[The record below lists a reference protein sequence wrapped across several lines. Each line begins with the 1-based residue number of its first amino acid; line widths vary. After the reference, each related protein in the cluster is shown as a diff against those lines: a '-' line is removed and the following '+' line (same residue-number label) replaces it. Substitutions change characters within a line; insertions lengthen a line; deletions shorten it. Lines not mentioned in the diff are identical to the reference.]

1 MGEVFS
7 LFGAIEWSLIG
18 LFGLA
23 SALVGWAFKSMTG
36 AGRKQSRRTA
46 QAIDRAV
53 EDANHLRRS
62 VDKKDAELR
71 ELRVETL
78 RLKRHDSGNESSTR
92 EQVVEINKLKSEL
105 GASNKALRDNQAEF
119 NDFRTDK
126 KVELSGLRKELA
138 KYEAGGTSNSE
149 RLADAN
155 DTVSAL
161 RSAVRENDTVIDSLR
176 ARIKESDSTV
186 ENLRNQ
192 LKNAQSSTATVE
204 SVRNEF
210 ADKVERLT
218 KERDENQITVDK
230 QKREYDHML
239 ATKNHDVKNL
249 QRKLD
254 DLSGE
259 SSNLKK
265 REVEHKNSEGK
276 IKSEITELKRVIS
289 DRDTAL
295 SNAKRQITE
304 LDSKLAASQNLI
316 DENINSQTTSKLK
329 TKAAEIAALNDMLK
343 DSSKKRDE
351 LQGNFDKIKA
361 EVKEKDTR
369 IESLR
374 SELDQVVEN
383 RNSVSSQL
391 GELQT
396 QGNFAL
402 EKLQEDLNNL
412 ANTRDEYKGRI
423 DQLHGQVADLKREK
437 DDLRTSLTKEFQNTG
452 DALKKDKVGLENDKL
467 KLQQET
473 QRLKQQSDSKYTEL
487 QQERAKLIDR
497 ANAKEV
503 ELNKK
508 NVELANTNISMKR
521 QLNALEEKLGGQDS
535 QLHSLRQEISGLNE
549 TRTKLASQ
557 LKDKET
563 QLTDTHGRLQK
574 EESESQRLNSALSD
588 TEALRLSLTE
598 RDAQLRKTQIEL
610 QDIKAGGSAQKSVSD
625 MEHKV
630 DSLMGALQQRDEEIS
645 RLNEQVTTNR
655 LQSKEHQS
663 NIQILNDEK
672 AAQKT
677 MISTLEKQ
685 AESTLQLHTKIAA
698 QSTEIEDLRA
708 RLFEQDHTGRPASD
722 RQMDTNAKPRV
733 FVRPDTEALA
743 GVSVG
748 GTGGGYQSGNKPT
761 TTLDGKRVKRADGND
776 DLSILPGVTH
786 TIAGAFARNN
796 VVEFEQIAQWSEREV
811 AHYAER
817 CGVSVQRAKKYNWP
831 KAARQILSGNYRTDT
846 QKTD

>member
-535 QLHSLRQEISGLNE
+535 QLHSLR
-549 TRTKLASQ
+549 
-557 LKDKET
+557 
-563 QLTDTHGRLQK
+563 RLQK